1 MLSRLL
7 GRGPT
12 ARTAPALY
20 EAIVD
25 QARAPALFSD
35 LGVPDT
41 VSGRFEMVVL
51 HLFLVVRRLRQG
63 DERANEA
70 GQGAFDLF
78 CTDMDLSLR
87 ELGVGDLGVP
97 RRMREVGEAFYGRTQ
112 AYADCIDRV
121 DGAGLALALARN
133 VFKNASDEQI
143 ALPLARYALAVAAS
157 LDAVAPE
164 SLIAEPIAFPDPG
177 RFAGAPAGAPA

>member
-7 GRGPT
+7 GRGRSAPI
-12 ARTAPALY
+12 APALY
-20 EAIVD
+20 EAIID

-51 HLFLVVRRLRQG
+51 HLFLVVHRLRQG
-63 DERANEA
+63 GEQANAA

-78 CTDMDLSLR
+78 CTDMDRSLR

-97 RRMREVGEAFYGRTQ
+97 KRMRRVGEAFYGRTQ
-112 AYADCIDRV
+112 AYADCIARA
-121 DGAGLALALARN
+121 DGQGLALALARN
-133 VFKNASDEQI
+133 VFKDASDDQM
-143 ALPLARYALAVAAS
+143 ALPLARYAQAVAAS
-157 LDAVAPE
+157 LDAVPPE
-164 SLIAEPIAFPDPG
+164 ALIAGPIAFPDPG
-177 RFAGAPAGAPA
+177 RFAATPAGAPA